1 MNFTHLTQAVTTSGG
16 GISEV
21 LRALSSAQKD
31 AGDSPKVLSIEDDGE
46 AIEPWPEGSP
56 EFLAACHFPG
66 MILMPDLDE
75 RLDQISPQ
83 VLHTHGIW
91 TYLSIGVPRWARR
104 NNKPYIVSP
113 HGMLD
118 SWALDNSKLKKKVAA
133 ALYERRHLRG
143 AACLH
148 ALCQSEADSIRQF
161 GLKNPIATIPN
172 GIEIPEGRD
181 LKSRY
186 SAENKIMLFLGRLHP
201 KKGLENA
208 LRAWAAARSASA
220 EECDSGGGDPS
231 KWQFVIAGWDQGDHE
246 LRLKQLCEEL
256 ELSFADVPAK
266 QFLSLEASSGQLS
279 GFSVVFVGPV
289 FGELKVEL
297 LERANVFILPS
308 FSEGLPMSILE
319 AWAYELPV
327 VMTDYCNLPEGFD
340 ADAAIHIDTEVESMS
355 AGMLKMIACSEDELK
370 GMGGNGLNLVKE
382 KFTWPTIAA
391 QMGELYQWVRGK
403 ASRPSF
409 VQEDG

>member
-1 MNFTHLTQAVTTSGG
+1 MNFTHLTQAVSTSGG

-66 MILMPDLDE
+66 MILMPDLHE
-75 RLDQISPQ
+75 RLDQIKPQ

-91 TYLSIGVPRWARR
+91 TYLSIGVPRWSRK
-104 NNKPYIVSP
+104 NHKPYIVSP

-118 SWALDNSKLKKKVAA
+118 AWALDNSKIKKKVAA
-133 ALYERRHLRG
+133 TLYERRHLRG

-148 ALCQSEADSIRQF
+148 ALCQSEAKSIREF

-172 GIEIPEGRD
+172 GIEIPEDRD
-181 LKSRY
+181 LSSRY
-186 SAENKIMLFLGRLHP
+186 LAKKKIMLFLGRLHP

-208 LRAWAAARSASA
+208 LRAWAASRSEAFP
-220 EECDSGGGDPS
+220 DSKPS
-231 KWQFVIAGWDQGDHE
+231 NWQFVIAGWDQGDHE
-246 LRLKQLCEEL
+246 VRLKQLCEEL

-289 FGELKVEL
+289 FGELKVQL

-340 ADAAIHIDTEVESMS
+340 AEAAIHIDTEVAGMS
-355 AGMLKMIACSEDELK
+355 AGMMEMIACSEDELK
-370 GMGGNGLNLVKE
+370 GMGANGLNLVKE

>member
-1 MNFTHLTQAVTTSGG
+1 MNCTHLTQAVSTSGG

-21 LRALSSAQKD
+21 VRALSMAQQD
-31 AGDSPKVLSIEDDGE
+31 AGDQPRVLSVEDDGE
-46 AIEPWPEGSP
+46 AIGPWPAGSP
-56 EFLAACHFPG
+56 EFLSACHFPG
-66 MILMPDLDE
+66 MIVLPDMDE
-75 RLDQISPQ
+75 RLDQINPQ

-91 TYLSIGVPRWARR
+91 SYLSIGVPRWARKHDR
-104 NNKPYIVSP
+104 PYIVSP

-118 SWALDNSKLKKKVAA
+118 AWALENSKTKKKVAS
-133 ALYERRHLRG
+133 ALYERRHLKR

-148 ALCQSEADSIRQF
+148 ALCASEADSIRAF

-172 GIEIPEGRD
+172 GIEIPQSKTKD
-181 LKSRY
+181 TRY
-186 SAENKIMLFLGRLHP
+186 KRKDADKKLMLFLGRLHP

-208 LRAWAAARSASA
+208 LRAWAAASNSSSA
-220 EECDSGGGDPS
+220 GGHQ
-231 KWQFVIAGWDQGDHE
+231 KNWQFVIAGWDQGDHE
-246 LRLKQLCEEL
+246 VKLKQLCEEL
-256 ELSFADVPAK
+256 GLSFAEVPAK
-266 QFLSLEASSGQLS
+266 QFLSLEASSGQMS
-279 GFSVVFVGPV
+279 GFSVVFVGPL
-289 FGELKVEL
+289 FGELKAQL

-355 AGMLKMIACSEDELK
+355 AGMIKMIECSDAELK
-370 GMGGNGLNLVKE
+370 GMGVNGLNLVKE

-391 QMGELYQWVRGK
+391 QMGELYQWVRKRCPQGDK
-403 ASRPSF
+403 PEF
-409 VQEDG
+409 IQ

>member
-1 MNFTHLTQAVTTSGG
+1 MKVTHLTQAVSTSGG

-21 LRALSSAQKD
+21 VRALSMAQQD
-31 AGDSPKVLSIEDDGE
+31 AGDQPRVLSVEDDGE
-46 AIEPWPEGSP
+46 AIGLWPKESP
-56 EFLAACHFPG
+56 EFLSACHFPG
-66 MILMPDLDE
+66 MIVLPDMDE
-75 RLDQISPQ
+75 RLDQINPE

-104 NNKPYIVSP
+104 NQKPYVVSP

-118 SWALDNSKLKKKVAA
+118 AWALDNSKLKKKVAA

-148 ALCQSEADSIRQF
+148 ALCASEADSIRAF

-186 SAENKIMLFLGRLHP
+186 SAKKKIMLFLGRLHP

-208 LRAWAAARSASA
+208 LRAWASARAVAS
-220 EECDSGGGDPS
+220 SNGDPS
-231 KWQFVIAGWDQGDHE
+231 NWQFVIAGWDQGDHE
-246 LRLKQLCEEL
+246 VKLKQLCEEL

-266 QFLSLEASSGQLS
+266 QFLSLEASSVQLS
-279 GFSVVFVGPV
+279 GFSVVFVGPL
-289 FGELKVEL
+289 FGELKSQL

-340 ADAAIHIDTEVESMS
+340 AEAAIHIDTEVESMS
-355 AGMLKMIACSEDELK
+355 AGMTKMIGCSDAELK
-370 GMGGNGLNLVKE
+370 GLGVNGLNLVKD

-391 QMGELYQWVRGK
+391 QMGELYQWVRKRSPQGDK
-403 ASRPSF
+403 PEF
-409 VQEDG
+409 IQ

>member
-1 MNFTHLTQAVTTSGG
+1 MNATHLTQAVTTSGG

-46 AIEPWPEGSP
+46 AIGPWPEGSP
-56 EFLAACHFPG
+56 EFLNACHLPG
-66 MILMPDLDE
+66 MIVLPDLDE
-75 RLDQISPQ
+75 RLDQINPQ

-91 TYLSIGVPRWARR
+91 TYLSIGVPRWARKHH
-104 NNKPYIVSP
+104 KPYVVSP

-118 SWALDNSKLKKKVAA
+118 KWALDNSKLKKKLAGL
-133 ALYERRHLRG
+133 LYERRHLRG

-148 ALCQSEADSIRQF
+148 ALCASEADSIRQF

-181 LKSRY
+181 LSSRY
-186 SAENKIMLFLGRLHP
+186 SAEKKIMLFLGRLHP

-208 LRAWAAARSASA
+208 LRAWAKIRSR
-220 EECDSGGGDPS
+220 ESGDRGQEN
-231 KWQFVIAGWDQGDHE
+231 WQFVIAGWDQGGHE
-246 LRLKQLCEEL
+246 VRLKQLCEEL
-256 ELSFADVPAK
+256 GLSFANVPAK
-266 QFLSLEASSGQLS
+266 QFLSIESNSDQLS
-279 GFSVVFVGPV
+279 GFSVIFVGPL
-289 FGELKVEL
+289 FGELKAQL

-308 FSEGLPMSILE
+308 FSEGLPMSVLE

-340 ADAAIHIDTEVESMS
+340 AEAAIHINTDIESMS
-355 AGMLKMIACSEDELK
+355 AGMVQMIGSSESELK
-370 GMGGNGLNLVKE
+370 IMGENGLNLVKE
-382 KFTWPTIAA
+382 KFTWPKIAE
-391 QMGELYQWVRGK
+391 QMSELYTWVTKG
-403 ASRPSF
+403 SRDAARPDF
-409 VQEDG
+409 VQSV

>member
-1 MNFTHLTQAVTTSGG
+1 MTSMNFTHLTQAVSTSGG

-31 AGDSPKVLSIEDDGE
+31 AGDFPKVLSIEDDGE
-46 AIEPWPEGSP
+46 AIEPWPQGSP

-75 RLDQISPQ
+75 RLDQINPQ

-91 TYLSIGVPRWARR
+91 TYLSIGVPRWSRK
-104 NNKPYIVSP
+104 NHKPYIVSP

-118 SWALDNSKLKKKVAA
+118 AWALDNSKIKKKLAA

-148 ALCQSEADSIRQF
+148 ALCQSEAKSIREF

-181 LKSRY
+181 LSSRY
-186 SAENKIMLFLGRLHP
+186 LVKKKIMLFLGRLHP

-208 LRAWAAARSASA
+208 LRAWAASRSEASP
-220 EECDSGGGDPS
+220 DSKPS
-231 KWQFVIAGWDQGDHE
+231 NWQFVIAGWDQGDHE
-246 LRLKQLCEEL
+246 VRLKQLCEEL

-289 FGELKVEL
+289 FGELKAQL

-327 VMTDYCNLPEGFD
+327 VMTDYCNLPEGFN
-340 ADAAIHIDTEVESMS
+340 ADAAIHIDTEVEGMS
-355 AGMLKMIACSEDELK
+355 AGMIKMIECSDAELK
-370 GMGGNGLNLVKE
+370 GMGVNGLNLVKE
-382 KFTWPTIAA
+382 KFTWATIAA
-391 QMGELYQWVRGK
+391 QMGELYQWVKKRCPQGDK
-403 ASRPSF
+403 PEF
-409 VQEDG
+409 IQ

>member
-1 MNFTHLTQAVTTSGG
+1 MKATHLTQAVSTSGG

-21 LRALSSAQKD
+21 VRALSMAQQD
-31 AGDSPKVLSIEDDGE
+31 AGDQPRVLSVEDDGE
-46 AIEPWPEGSP
+46 AIGPWPKESP
-56 EFLAACHFPG
+56 EFLSACHFPG
-66 MILMPDLDE
+66 MIVLPDMDE
-75 RLDQISPQ
+75 RLDQINPE

-104 NNKPYIVSP
+104 NQKPYIVSP

-118 SWALDNSKLKKKVAA
+118 AWALDNSKLKKKVAA

-148 ALCQSEADSIRQF
+148 ALCASEADSIRAF
-161 GLKNPIATIPN
+161 GLKNPIAIIPN

-181 LKSRY
+181 LSSRY
-186 SAENKIMLFLGRLHP
+186 SAEKKIMLFLGRLHP

-208 LRAWAAARSASA
+208 LRAWAAIRHSPSAIRHQHN
-220 EECDSGGGDPS
+220 
-231 KWQFVIAGWDQGDHE
+231 WQFVIAGWDQGGHE
-246 LRLKQLCEEL
+246 VMLKHLCEEL
-256 ELSFADVPAK
+256 GLSFAEVPAK

-279 GFSVVFVGPV
+279 GFSVVFVGPL
-289 FGELKVEL
+289 FGELKAQL

-308 FSEGLPMSILE
+308 YSEGLPMSILE

-327 VMTDYCNLPEGFD
+327 VMTDYCNLPEGFS
-340 ADAAIHIDTEVESMS
+340 ADAAIHIDTEVESVS
-355 AGMLKMIACSEDELK
+355 AGMIKMIECSDAELK
-370 GMGGNGLNLVKE
+370 GMGVNGLNLVKE

-391 QMGELYQWVRGK
+391 QMGELYQWVRKRCPQGDK
-403 ASRPSF
+403 PEF
-409 VQEDG
+409 IQ

>member
-1 MNFTHLTQAVTTSGG
+1 MKVTHLTQAASTSGG

-21 LRALSSAQKD
+21 VRALSMAQQD
-31 AGDSPKVLSIEDDGE
+31 AGDQLRILSVADDGE
-46 AIEPWPEGSP
+46 AIGPWPEGSP
-56 EFLAACHFPG
+56 EFLGACHFPG
-66 MILMPDLDE
+66 MILLPDLDE
-75 RLDQISPQ
+75 RLDQINPQ
-83 VLHTHGIW
+83 VMHTHGIW
-91 TYLSIGVPRWARR
+91 SYLSIGVPRWAR
-104 NNKPYIVSP
+104 KHGQPYIVSP

-118 SWALDNSKLKKKVAA
+118 AWALDNSKIKKKLAA

-148 ALCQSEADSIRQF
+148 ALCQSEAKSIREF

-181 LKSRY
+181 LSSRY
-186 SAENKIMLFLGRLHP
+186 LVKKKIMLFLGRLHP

-208 LRAWAAARSASA
+208 LRAWAASRSEASP
-220 EECDSGGGDPS
+220 DSKPS
-231 KWQFVIAGWDQGDHE
+231 NWQFVIAGWDQGDHE
-246 LRLKQLCEEL
+246 VRLKQLCEEL

-289 FGELKVEL
+289 FGELKAQL

-327 VMTDYCNLPEGFD
+327 VMTDYCNLPEGFN
-340 ADAAIHIDTEVESMS
+340 ADAAIHIDTEVEGMS
-355 AGMLKMIACSEDELK
+355 AGMIKMIECSDAELK
-370 GMGGNGLNLVKE
+370 GMGVNGLNLVKE

-391 QMGELYQWVRGK
+391 QMGELYQWVKKRCPQGDK
-403 ASRPSF
+403 PEF
-409 VQEDG
+409 IQ

>member
-1 MNFTHLTQAVTTSGG
+1 MNFTHLTQAVSTSGG

-31 AGDSPKVLSIEDDGE
+31 AGDFPKVLSIEDDGE
-46 AIEPWPEGSP
+46 AIEPWPQGSP

-75 RLDQISPQ
+75 RLDQINPQ

-91 TYLSIGVPRWARR
+91 TYLSIGVPRWSRK
-104 NNKPYIVSP
+104 NHKPYIVSP

-118 SWALDNSKLKKKVAA
+118 AWALDNSKIKKKLAA

-148 ALCQSEADSIRQF
+148 ALCQSEAKSIREF

-181 LKSRY
+181 LSSRY
-186 SAENKIMLFLGRLHP
+186 LVKKKIMLFLGRLHP

-208 LRAWAAARSASA
+208 LRAWAASRSEASP
-220 EECDSGGGDPS
+220 DSKPS
-231 KWQFVIAGWDQGDHE
+231 NWQFVIAGWDQGDHE
-246 LRLKQLCEEL
+246 VRLKQLCEEL

-289 FGELKVEL
+289 FGELKVQL

-327 VMTDYCNLPEGFD
+327 VMTDYCNLPEGFN
-340 ADAAIHIDTEVESMS
+340 ADAAIHIDTEVEGMS
-355 AGMLKMIACSEDELK
+355 AGMIKMIECSDAELK
-370 GMGGNGLNLVKE
+370 GMGVNGLNLVKE
-382 KFTWPTIAA
+382 KFTWATIAA
-391 QMGELYQWVRGK
+391 QMGELYQWVKKRCPQGDK
-403 ASRPSF
+403 PEF
-409 VQEDG
+409 IQ

>member
-1 MNFTHLTQAVTTSGG
+1 MNFTHLTQAVSTSGG

-31 AGDSPKVLSIEDDGE
+31 AGDFPKVLSIEDDGE
-46 AIEPWPEGSP
+46 AIEPWPQGSP

-75 RLDQISPQ
+75 RLDQINPQ

-91 TYLSIGVPRWARR
+91 TYLSIGVPRWSRK
-104 NNKPYIVSP
+104 NHKPYIVSP

-118 SWALDNSKLKKKVAA
+118 AWALDNSKIKKKLAA

-148 ALCQSEADSIRQF
+148 ALCQSEAKSIREF

-181 LKSRY
+181 LSSRY
-186 SAENKIMLFLGRLHP
+186 LVKKKIMLFLGRLHP

-208 LRAWAAARSASA
+208 LRAWAASRSEASP
-220 EECDSGGGDPS
+220 DSKPS
-231 KWQFVIAGWDQGDHE
+231 NWQFVIAGWDQGDHE
-246 LRLKQLCEEL
+246 VRLKQLCEEL

-289 FGELKVEL
+289 FGELKAQL

-340 ADAAIHIDTEVESMS
+340 TDAAIHIDTEVESMS
-355 AGMLKMIACSEDELK
+355 AGMTKVIECSDAELK
-370 GMGGNGLNLVKE
+370 GMGVNGLNLVKE

-391 QMGELYQWVRGK
+391 QMGELYQWVRKRCPQGDK
-403 ASRPSF
+403 PEF
-409 VQEDG
+409 IQ

>member
-1 MNFTHLTQAVTTSGG
+1 MNITHLSQSATTSGG

-21 LRALSSAQKD
+21 LRALSVAQSD
-31 AGDSPKVLSIEDDGE
+31 AGDEPRVLSVEDDGE
-46 AIEPWPEGSP
+46 AIGPWPEGSP
-56 EFLAACHFPG
+56 EFLNACHFPG
-66 MILMPDLDE
+66 MILLPDLDE

-104 NNKPYIVSP
+104 NHKPYIVSP
-113 HGMLD
+113 HGMMD
-118 SWALDNSKLKKKVAA
+118 SWALNHSKLKKKIAV

-148 ALCQSEADSIRQF
+148 ALCASEADSIRAF

-172 GIEIPEGRD
+172 GIEIPEGCD
-181 LKSRY
+181 LSSRY
-186 SAENKIMLFLGRLHP
+186 SARKKIMLFLGRLHP

-208 LRAWAAARSASA
+208 LRAWAAARKETASNH
-220 EECDSGGGDPS
+220 ESSD
-231 KWQFVIAGWDQGDHE
+231 WQFVIAGWDQGGHE

-256 ELSFADVPAK
+256 GLPFADIAAK
-266 QFLSLEASSGQLS
+266 QFMEIERSSDQLS
-279 GFSVVFVGPV
+279 SFSVIFVGPL
-289 FGELKVEL
+289 FGELKAQL

-308 FSEGLPMSILE
+308 FSEGLPMSVLE

-340 ADAAIHIDTEVESMS
+340 AEAAIHIDTEVESMS
-355 AGMLKMIACSEDELK
+355 AGMVQMIGSSESELK
-370 GMGGNGLNLVKE
+370 VMGENGLNLVKE

-391 QMGELYQWVRGK
+391 QMVELYRWVQGK
-403 ASRPSF
+403 GEKPDFIR
-409 VQEDG
+409 

>member
-1 MNFTHLTQAVTTSGG
+1 MNITHLSQSATTSGG

-21 LRALSSAQKD
+21 LRALSMAQSD
-31 AGDSPKVLSIEDDGE
+31 AGDGPLVLSVEDDGE
-46 AIEPWPEGSP
+46 AIGPWPEGSP
-56 EFLAACHFPG
+56 EFLNACHFPG
-66 MILMPDLDE
+66 MILLPDLDE

-113 HGMLD
+113 HGMMD
-118 SWALDNSKLKKKVAA
+118 SWALNHSKLKKKIAV

-148 ALCQSEADSIRQF
+148 ALCASEADSIRAF

-172 GIEIPEGRD
+172 GIDIPDGRD
-181 LKSRY
+181 PGSRY
-186 SAENKIMLFLGRLHP
+186 SAKKKIMLFLGRLHP

-208 LRAWAAARSASA
+208 LRAWAAARKESASNN
-220 EECDSGGGDPS
+220 DSSD
-231 KWQFVIAGWDQGDHE
+231 WQFVIAGWDQGGHE

-256 ELSFADVPAK
+256 GLPFADIAAK
-266 QFLSLEASSGQLS
+266 QFMDIERSSDQLS
-279 GFSVVFVGPV
+279 SFSVIFVGAL
-289 FGELKVEL
+289 FGELKAQL

-308 FSEGLPMSILE
+308 FSEGLPMSVLE

-340 ADAAIHIDTEVESMS
+340 AEAAIHIDTEVESMS
-355 AGMLKMIACSEDELK
+355 AGMIRMIDSSESELK
-370 GMGGNGLNLVKE
+370 VMGEKGLNLVKE

-391 QMGELYQWVRGK
+391 QMGELYRWVQGK
-403 ASRPSF
+403 GDKPDFIR
-409 VQEDG
+409 

>member
-1 MNFTHLTQAVTTSGG
+1 MNFTHLTQAVSTSGG

-31 AGDSPKVLSIEDDGE
+31 AGDFPKVLSIEDDGE
-46 AIEPWPEGSP
+46 AIEPWPQGSP

-75 RLDQISPQ
+75 RLDQINPQ

-91 TYLSIGVPRWARR
+91 TYISIGVPRWSRK
-104 NNKPYIVSP
+104 NHKPYIVSP

-118 SWALDNSKLKKKVAA
+118 AWALDNSKIKKKLAA

-148 ALCQSEADSIRQF
+148 ALCQSEAKSIREF

-181 LKSRY
+181 LSSRY
-186 SAENKIMLFLGRLHP
+186 LAKKKIMLFLGRLHP

-208 LRAWAAARSASA
+208 LRAWAASRSEAFP
-220 EECDSGGGDPS
+220 DSKPS
-231 KWQFVIAGWDQGDHE
+231 NWQFVIAGWDQGDHE
-246 LRLKQLCEEL
+246 VRLKQLCEEL

-289 FGELKVEL
+289 FGELKVQL

-340 ADAAIHIDTEVESMS
+340 AEAAIHIDTEVAGMS
-355 AGMLKMIACSEDELK
+355 AGMMEMIACSEDELK

>member
-1 MNFTHLTQAVTTSGG
+1 
-16 GISEV
+16 
-21 LRALSSAQKD
+21 
-31 AGDSPKVLSIEDDGE
+31 
-46 AIEPWPEGSP
+46 
-56 EFLAACHFPG
+56 

-75 RLDQISPQ
+75 RLDQIKPQ

-91 TYLSIGVPRWARR
+91 TYLSIGVPRWSRK
-104 NNKPYIVSP
+104 NHKPYIVSP

-118 SWALDNSKLKKKVAA
+118 AWALDNSKIKKKVAA

-148 ALCQSEADSIRQF
+148 ALCQSEAKSIREF

-181 LKSRY
+181 LSSRY
-186 SAENKIMLFLGRLHP
+186 LAKKKIMLFLGRLHP

-208 LRAWAAARSASA
+208 LRAWAASRSEAFP
-220 EECDSGGGDPS
+220 DSKPS
-231 KWQFVIAGWDQGDHE
+231 NWQFVIAGWDQGDHE
-246 LRLKQLCEEL
+246 VRLKQLCEEL

-279 GFSVVFVGPV
+279 GFSVVFVGPL
-289 FGELKVEL
+289 FGELKSQL

-340 ADAAIHIDTEVESMS
+340 VEAAIHIGTEVESMS
-355 AGMLKMIACSEDELK
+355 AGMIKMIDSSDAELK
-370 GMGGNGLNLVKE
+370 AMGANGLNLVRE

-391 QMGELYQWVRGK
+391 QMGELYQWVRKRCPQGDK
-403 ASRPSF
+403 PEF
-409 VQEDG
+409 IQ

>member
-1 MNFTHLTQAVTTSGG
+1 MTSMNFTHLTQAVSTSGG

-31 AGDSPKVLSIEDDGE
+31 AGDFPKVLSIEDDGE
-46 AIEPWPEGSP
+46 AIEPWPQGSP

-75 RLDQISPQ
+75 RLDQINPQ

-91 TYLSIGVPRWARR
+91 TYLSIGVPRWSRK
-104 NNKPYIVSP
+104 NHKPYIVSP

-118 SWALDNSKLKKKVAA
+118 AWALDNSKIKKKVAA

-148 ALCQSEADSIRQF
+148 ALCQSEAKSIREF

-181 LKSRY
+181 LSSRY
-186 SAENKIMLFLGRLHP
+186 LVKKKIMLFLGRLHP

-208 LRAWAAARSASA
+208 LRAWAASRSEASP
-220 EECDSGGGDPS
+220 DSKPS
-231 KWQFVIAGWDQGDHE
+231 NWQFVIAGWDQGDHE
-246 LRLKQLCEEL
+246 VRLKQLCEEL

-289 FGELKVEL
+289 FGELKAQL

-327 VMTDYCNLPEGFD
+327 VMTDYCNLPEGFN
-340 ADAAIHIDTEVESMS
+340 ADAAIHIDTEVEGMS
-355 AGMLKMIACSEDELK
+355 AGMIKMIECSDAELK
-370 GMGGNGLNLVKE
+370 GMGVNGLNLVKE
-382 KFTWPTIAA
+382 KFTWATIAA
-391 QMGELYQWVRGK
+391 QMGELYQWVKKRCPQGDK
-403 ASRPSF
+403 PEF
-409 VQEDG
+409 IQ

>member
-1 MNFTHLTQAVTTSGG
+1 MKVTHLTQAVSTSGG

-21 LRALSSAQKD
+21 VRALSVAQQD
-31 AGDSPKVLSIEDDGE
+31 TGDQPRVLSIEDDGE
-46 AIEPWPEGSP
+46 AIGPWPAGSP
-56 EFLAACHFPG
+56 EFLSACHFPG
-66 MILMPDLDE
+66 MIVLPDMDE
-75 RLDQISPQ
+75 RLDQINPQ

-91 TYLSIGVPRWARR
+91 TYLSIGVPRWARKH
-104 NNKPYIVSP
+104 NCPYIVSP

-118 SWALDNSKLKKKVAA
+118 SWALENSRLKKKVAA
-133 ALYERRHLRG
+133 ALYERRHLKR

-148 ALCQSEADSIRQF
+148 ALCASEADSIRKF

-181 LKSRY
+181 LSSRY
-186 SAENKIMLFLGRLHP
+186 SAEKKIMLFLGRLHP

-208 LRAWAAARSASA
+208 LQAWAAASKSSSA
-220 EECDSGGGDPS
+220 GGDQ
-231 KWQFVIAGWDQGDHE
+231 KNWQFVIAGWDQGDHE
-246 LRLKQLCEEL
+246 VKLKQLCEEL
-256 ELSFADVPAK
+256 GISFAEVPAK

-289 FGELKVEL
+289 FGELKVQL

-340 ADAAIHIDTEVESMS
+340 ADAAIHIDTEVECMS

-370 GMGGNGLNLVKE
+370 GMGGNGLSLVKE

-391 QMGELYQWVRGK
+391 QMKELYEWVRK
-403 ASRPSF
+403 RCSQDDKPEFIS
-409 VQEDG
+409 VI

>member
-1 MNFTHLTQAVTTSGG
+1 MNCTHLTQAVSTSGG

-21 LRALSSAQKD
+21 VRALTMAQQD
-31 AGDSPKVLSIEDDGE
+31 AGDQPRVLSVEDDGE
-46 AIEPWPEGSP
+46 AIGPWPAGSP
-56 EFLAACHFPG
+56 EFLSACHFPG
-66 MILMPDLDE
+66 MIVLPDMDE
-75 RLDQISPQ
+75 RLDQINPQ

-91 TYLSIGVPRWARR
+91 SYLSIGVPRWARKHDR
-104 NNKPYIVSP
+104 PYIVSP

-118 SWALDNSKLKKKVAA
+118 AWALENSKTKKKVAS
-133 ALYERRHLRG
+133 ALYERRHLKR

-148 ALCQSEADSIRQF
+148 ALCASEADSIRAF

-172 GIEIPEGRD
+172 GIQIREGRD
-181 LKSRY
+181 LSSRY
-186 SAENKIMLFLGRLHP
+186 SAKKKIMLFLGRLHP

-208 LRAWAAARSASA
+208 LRAWAAIRHQHN
-220 EECDSGGGDPS
+220 
-231 KWQFVIAGWDQGDHE
+231 WQFVIAGWDQGGHE
-246 LRLKQLCEEL
+246 VKLKQLCEEL
-256 ELSFADVPAK
+256 ELSFAEVPAK

-279 GFSVVFVGPV
+279 GFSVVFVGPL
-289 FGELKVEL
+289 FGELKAQL

-308 FSEGLPMSILE
+308 FSEGLPMSVLE

-355 AGMLKMIACSEDELK
+355 AGMIKMIECSDAELK
-370 GMGGNGLNLVKE
+370 GMGVNGLNLVKE

-391 QMGELYQWVRGK
+391 QMGELYQWVRKRCPQGDK
-403 ASRPSF
+403 PEF
-409 VQEDG
+409 IQ

>member
-1 MNFTHLTQAVTTSGG
+1 MKVTHLTQAASTSGG

-21 LRALSSAQKD
+21 VRALSMAQQD
-31 AGDSPKVLSIEDDGE
+31 AGDQLRILSVADDGE
-46 AIEPWPEGSP
+46 AIGPWPEGSP
-56 EFLAACHFPG
+56 EFLGACHFPG
-66 MILMPDLDE
+66 MILLPDLDE
-75 RLDQISPQ
+75 RLDQINPQ
-83 VLHTHGIW
+83 VMHTHGIW
-91 TYLSIGVPRWARR
+91 SYLSIGVPRWAR
-104 NNKPYIVSP
+104 KHGQPYIVSP

-118 SWALDNSKLKKKVAA
+118 AWALDNSKIKKKLAA

-148 ALCQSEADSIRQF
+148 ALCQSEAKSIREF

-181 LKSRY
+181 LSSRY
-186 SAENKIMLFLGRLHP
+186 LVKKKIMLFLGRLHP

-208 LRAWAAARSASA
+208 LRAWAASRSEASP
-220 EECDSGGGDPS
+220 DSKPS
-231 KWQFVIAGWDQGDHE
+231 NWQFVIAGWDQGDHE
-246 LRLKQLCEEL
+246 VRLKQLCEEL

-289 FGELKVEL
+289 FGELKAQL

-327 VMTDYCNLPEGFD
+327 VMTDYCNLPEGFN
-340 ADAAIHIDTEVESMS
+340 ADAAIHIDTEVEGMS
-355 AGMLKMIACSEDELK
+355 AGMIKMIECSDAELK
-370 GMGGNGLNLVKE
+370 GMGVNGLNLVKE
-382 KFTWPTIAA
+382 KFTWATIAA
-391 QMGELYQWVRGK
+391 QMGELYQWVKKRCPQGDK
-403 ASRPSF
+403 PEF
-409 VQEDG
+409 IQ

>member
-1 MNFTHLTQAVTTSGG
+1 MNFTHLTQAVSTSGG

-31 AGDSPKVLSIEDDGE
+31 AGDFPKVLSIEDDGE
-46 AIEPWPEGSP
+46 AIEPWPQGSP

-75 RLDQISPQ
+75 RLDQINPQ

-91 TYLSIGVPRWARR
+91 TYLSIGVPRWSRK
-104 NNKPYIVSP
+104 NHKPYIVSP

-118 SWALDNSKLKKKVAA
+118 AWALDNSKIKKKLAA

-148 ALCQSEADSIRQF
+148 ALCQSEAKSIREF

-181 LKSRY
+181 LSSRY
-186 SAENKIMLFLGRLHP
+186 LVKKKIMLFLGRLHP

-208 LRAWAAARSASA
+208 LRAWAASRSEASP
-220 EECDSGGGDPS
+220 DSKPS
-231 KWQFVIAGWDQGDHE
+231 NWQFVIAGWDQGDHE
-246 LRLKQLCEEL
+246 VRLKQLCEEL

-289 FGELKVEL
+289 FGELKAQL

-327 VMTDYCNLPEGFD
+327 VMTDYCNLPEGFN
-340 ADAAIHIDTEVESMS
+340 ADAAIHIDTEVEGMS
-355 AGMLKMIACSEDELK
+355 AGMIKMIECSDAELK
-370 GMGGNGLNLVKE
+370 GMGVNGLNLVKE
-382 KFTWPTIAA
+382 KFTWATIAA
-391 QMGELYQWVRGK
+391 QMGELYQWVKKRCPQGDK
-403 ASRPSF
+403 PEF
-409 VQEDG
+409 IQ

>member
-1 MNFTHLTQAVTTSGG
+1 MTSMNFTHLTQAVSTSGG

-31 AGDSPKVLSIEDDGE
+31 AGDFPKVLSIEDDGE
-46 AIEPWPEGSP
+46 AIEPWPQGSP

-75 RLDQISPQ
+75 RLDQIKPQ

-91 TYLSIGVPRWARR
+91 TYLSIGVPRWSRK
-104 NNKPYIVSP
+104 NHKPYIVSP

-118 SWALDNSKLKKKVAA
+118 AWALDNSKIKKKVAA

-148 ALCQSEADSIRQF
+148 ALCQSEAKSIREF

-181 LKSRY
+181 LSSRY
-186 SAENKIMLFLGRLHP
+186 LAKKKIMLFLGRLHP

-208 LRAWAAARSASA
+208 LRAWAASRSEAFP
-220 EECDSGGGDPS
+220 DSKPS
-231 KWQFVIAGWDQGDHE
+231 NWQFVIAGWDQGDHE
-246 LRLKQLCEEL
+246 VRLKQLCEEL

-279 GFSVVFVGPV
+279 GFSVVFVGPL
-289 FGELKVEL
+289 FGELKSQL

-340 ADAAIHIDTEVESMS
+340 VEAAIHIGTEVESMS
-355 AGMLKMIACSEDELK
+355 AGMIKMIDSSDAELK
-370 GMGGNGLNLVKE
+370 AMGANGLNLVRE

-391 QMGELYQWVRGK
+391 QMGELYQWVRKRCPQGDK
-403 ASRPSF
+403 PEF
-409 VQEDG
+409 IQ

>member
-1 MNFTHLTQAVTTSGG
+1 MTSMNFTHLTQAVSTSGG

-31 AGDSPKVLSIEDDGE
+31 AGDFPKVLSIEDDGE
-46 AIEPWPEGSP
+46 AIEPWPQGSP

-75 RLDQISPQ
+75 RLDQINPQ

-91 TYLSIGVPRWARR
+91 TYLSIGVPRWSRK
-104 NNKPYIVSP
+104 NHKPYIVSP

-118 SWALDNSKLKKKVAA
+118 AWALDNSKIKKKVAA

-148 ALCQSEADSIRQF
+148 ALCQSEAKSIREF

-181 LKSRY
+181 LSSRY
-186 SAENKIMLFLGRLHP
+186 LVKKKIMLFLGRLHP

-208 LRAWAAARSASA
+208 LRAWAASRSEASP
-220 EECDSGGGDPS
+220 DSKPS
-231 KWQFVIAGWDQGDHE
+231 NWQFVIAGWDQGDHE
-246 LRLKQLCEEL
+246 VRLKQLCEEL

-289 FGELKVEL
+289 FGELKAQL

-327 VMTDYCNLPEGFD
+327 VMTDYCNLPEGFN
-340 ADAAIHIDTEVESMS
+340 ADAAIHIDTEVEGMS
-355 AGMLKMIACSEDELK
+355 AGMIKMIECSDAELK
-370 GMGGNGLNLVKE
+370 GMGINGLNLVKE

-391 QMGELYQWVRGK
+391 QMGELYQWVRKRCPQGDK
-403 ASRPSF
+403 PEF
-409 VQEDG
+409 IQ

>member
-1 MNFTHLTQAVTTSGG
+1 MNFTHLTQAVSTSGG

-31 AGDSPKVLSIEDDGE
+31 AGDFPKVLSIEDDGE
-46 AIEPWPEGSP
+46 AIGPWPEGSP
-56 EFLAACHFPG
+56 GFLAACHFPG

-75 RLDQISPQ
+75 RLDQINPQ

-91 TYLSIGVPRWARR
+91 TYLSIGVPRWSRK
-104 NNKPYIVSP
+104 NHKPYIVSP

-118 SWALDNSKLKKKVAA
+118 AWALDNSKIKKKVAA

-148 ALCQSEADSIRQF
+148 ALCQSEAKSIREF

-181 LKSRY
+181 LSSRY
-186 SAENKIMLFLGRLHP
+186 LAKKKIMLFLGRLHP

-208 LRAWAAARSASA
+208 LRAWAASRSEAFP
-220 EECDSGGGDPS
+220 DSKPS
-231 KWQFVIAGWDQGDHE
+231 NWQFVIAGWDQGDHE
-246 LRLKQLCEEL
+246 VRLKQLCEEL

-279 GFSVVFVGPV
+279 GFSVVFVGPL
-289 FGELKVEL
+289 FGELKSQL

-340 ADAAIHIDTEVESMS
+340 VEAAIHIGTEVESMS
-355 AGMLKMIACSEDELK
+355 AGMIKMIDSSDAELK
-370 GMGGNGLNLVKE
+370 AMGANGLNLVRE

-391 QMGELYQWVRGK
+391 QMGELYQWVRKRCPQGDK
-403 ASRPSF
+403 PEF
-409 VQEDG
+409 IQ

>member
-1 MNFTHLTQAVTTSGG
+1 MNFTHLTQAVSTSGG

-75 RLDQISPQ
+75 RLDQINPQ

-91 TYLSIGVPRWARR
+91 TYLSIGIPRWSRK
-104 NNKPYIVSP
+104 NHKPYIVSP

-118 SWALDNSKLKKKVAA
+118 AWALDNSKIKKKLAA

-148 ALCQSEADSIRQF
+148 ALCQSEAKSIREF

-181 LKSRY
+181 LSSRY
-186 SAENKIMLFLGRLHP
+186 SAEKKIMLFLGRLHP

-208 LRAWAAARSASA
+208 LRGWAFARSGASS
-220 EECDSGGGDPS
+220 DSDQNN
-231 KWQFVIAGWDQGDHE
+231 WQFVIAGWDQGGHE
-246 LRLKQLCEEL
+246 VRLKQLCEEL
-256 ELSFADVPAK
+256 GLSFAEVSAK
-266 QFLSLEASSGQLS
+266 QFLSLDASSGQLS

-289 FGELKVEL
+289 FGELKALL

-340 ADAAIHIDTEVESMS
+340 VEAAIHIGTEVESMS
-355 AGMLKMIACSEDELK
+355 AGMIKMIDSSDAELK
-370 GMGGNGLNLVKE
+370 AMGANGLNLVRE

-391 QMGELYQWVRGK
+391 QMGELYQWVKKRCPQGDK
-403 ASRPSF
+403 PEF
-409 VQEDG
+409 IQ

>member
-1 MNFTHLTQAVTTSGG
+1 MNFTHLTQAVSTSGG

-46 AIEPWPEGSP
+46 AIEPWPQGSP

-75 RLDQISPQ
+75 RLDQIKPQ

-91 TYLSIGVPRWARR
+91 TYLSIGVPRWSRK
-104 NNKPYIVSP
+104 NHKPYIVSP

-118 SWALDNSKLKKKVAA
+118 AWALDNSKIKKKLAA

-148 ALCQSEADSIRQF
+148 ALCQSEAKSIREF

-181 LKSRY
+181 LSSRY
-186 SAENKIMLFLGRLHP
+186 LVKKKIMLFLGRLHP

-208 LRAWAAARSASA
+208 LRAWAASRSEASP
-220 EECDSGGGDPS
+220 DSKPS
-231 KWQFVIAGWDQGDHE
+231 NWQFVIAGWDQGDHE
-246 LRLKQLCEEL
+246 VRLKQLCEEL

-289 FGELKVEL
+289 FGELKAQL

-327 VMTDYCNLPEGFD
+327 VMTDYCNLPEGFN
-340 ADAAIHIDTEVESMS
+340 ADAAIHIDTEVEGMS
-355 AGMLKMIACSEDELK
+355 AGMIKMIECSDAELK
-370 GMGGNGLNLVKE
+370 GMGVNGLNLVKE
-382 KFTWPTIAA
+382 KFTWATIAA
-391 QMGELYQWVRGK
+391 QMGELYQWVKKRCPQGDK
-403 ASRPSF
+403 PEF
-409 VQEDG
+409 IQ

>member
-1 MNFTHLTQAVTTSGG
+1 MKVTHLTQAVSTSGG

-31 AGDSPKVLSIEDDGE
+31 AGDSPMVLSIGDDGE
-46 AIEPWPEGSP
+46 TIGPWPEGSP

-75 RLDQISPQ
+75 RLDQIKPQ

-91 TYLSIGVPRWARR
+91 TYLSIGVPRWSRK
-104 NNKPYIVSP
+104 NHKPYIVSP

-118 SWALDNSKLKKKVAA
+118 AWALDNSKIKKKVAA

-148 ALCQSEADSIRQF
+148 ALCQSEAKSIREF

-181 LKSRY
+181 LSSRY
-186 SAENKIMLFLGRLHP
+186 LAKKKIMLFLGRLHP

-208 LRAWAAARSASA
+208 LRAWAASRSEAFP
-220 EECDSGGGDPS
+220 DSKPS
-231 KWQFVIAGWDQGDHE
+231 NWQFVIAGWDQGDHE
-246 LRLKQLCEEL
+246 VRLKQLCEEL

-289 FGELKVEL
+289 FGELKVQL

-340 ADAAIHIDTEVESMS
+340 AEAAIHIDTEVAGMS
-355 AGMLKMIACSEDELK
+355 AGMMEMIACSEDELK

-391 QMGELYQWVRGK
+391 QMGELYQWVRKRSPQGDK
-403 ASRPSF
+403 PEF
-409 VQEDG
+409 IQ

>member
-1 MNFTHLTQAVTTSGG
+1 MTSMNFTHLTQAVSTSGG

-31 AGDSPKVLSIEDDGE
+31 AGDFPKVLSIEDDGE
-46 AIEPWPEGSP
+46 AIEPWPQGSP

-75 RLDQISPQ
+75 RLDQINPQ

-91 TYLSIGVPRWARR
+91 TYLSIGVPRWSRK
-104 NNKPYIVSP
+104 NHKPYIISP

-118 SWALDNSKLKKKVAA
+118 AWALDNSKIKKKLAA

-148 ALCQSEADSIRQF
+148 ALCQSEAKSIREF

-181 LKSRY
+181 LSSRY
-186 SAENKIMLFLGRLHP
+186 LAKKKIMLFLGRLHP

-208 LRAWAAARSASA
+208 LRAWAASRSEASP
-220 EECDSGGGDPS
+220 DSKPS
-231 KWQFVIAGWDQGDHE
+231 NWQFVIAGWDQGDHE
-246 LRLKQLCEEL
+246 VRLKQLCEEL

-279 GFSVVFVGPV
+279 GFSVVFVGPL
-289 FGELKVEL
+289 FGELKSQL

-340 ADAAIHIDTEVESMS
+340 VEAAIHIGTEVESMS
-355 AGMLKMIACSEDELK
+355 AGMIKMIDSSDAELK
-370 GMGGNGLNLVKE
+370 AMGANGLNLVRE

-391 QMGELYQWVRGK
+391 QMGELYQWVRKRCPQGDK
-403 ASRPSF
+403 PEF
-409 VQEDG
+409 IQ